1 MRKQLF
7 LSGLANGAA
16 WVASASLKGR
26 HVSCLKRLLDFKAKN
41 RFYHANRE
49 FLHIFKTE
57 FILKYF
63 SQPVP
68 RNGVMVSG
76 PRPTKHQLR
85 SRDVLQ
91 SACP

>member
-7 LSGLANGAA
+7 LSGLANGAT

-26 HVSCLKRLLDFKAKN
+26 HVSFLKRLLDFKAK
-41 RFYHANRE
+41 RHANRE

-76 PRPTKHQLR
+76 PHPTKHQLR

>member
-1 MRKQLF
+1 MGRTPPR
-7 LSGLANGAA
+7 SRAA
-16 WVASASLKGR
+16 TSVALR
-26 HVSCLKRLLDFKAKN
+26 RLLDFKAKN
-41 RFYHANRE
+41 RSYHANRE

-63 SQPVP
+63 SQPAP

-76 PRPTKHQLR
+76 PRPSKHQLR